1 MLHFGYLKVYKTAI
15 SQLILLIWLQFGSIQ
30 FHRQLTAPPI
40 WGGEA
45 GINFSTKNKE
55 MGGKRM
61 ANRHLW
67 GVGRGK
73 KREEKR
79 KGRERVANREGLLE
93 KESAMHSCSSLMY
106 FYGYTYI

>member
-1 MLHFGYLKVYKTAI
+1 
-15 SQLILLIWLQFGSIQ
+15 
-30 FHRQLTAPPI
+30 
-40 WGGEA
+40 
-45 GINFSTKNKE
+45 
-55 MGGKRM
+55 M

-93 KESAMHSCSSLMY
+93 KESGMHSCSSLMY